1 MITSRK
7 RLTVAL
13 FFAATAS
20 LGVLSACSAS
30 PTAVSEAATRK
41 TSIANATS
49 GPSGKVT
56 LSNIRGNT
64 SQCDAKFTFSGL
76 APNVLYVVGYK
87 ISLSEGVWESQ
98 SATFPSTGRGTG
110 SVSTY
115 FTATRLSDTNLYTQ
129 VAFNNGGSL
138 TPGDPELTWSD
149 FALTDRCAAYVP

>member
-87 ISLSEGVWESQ
+87 KSIPGGSESQ
-98 SATFPSTGRGTG
+98 SATFASTGRGTG

-129 VAFNNGGSL
+129 VAFNNSGSP
-138 TPGDPELTWSD
+138 TPGAPELTWSD